1 MPGRR
6 RHLFCVTL
14 AKIHKKKTT
23 KRCREGPG
31 GRALNKEKIAPGP
44 PRFKQKKSKRKRLH
58 RTPDFKQ
65 TRHQTKQRA
74 SMKTRLQK
82 RHGFKQ
88 KTAPTNPGSKQ
99 NPSKSQKVPGGCR
112 PLFCLI
118 ILHKVY
124 EHVTTARCREGAGR
138 VPAFVL
144 CQYITQS
151 KRKRNNRKVSR
162 GCRDG
167 VGLWPVFL

>member
-1 MPGRR
+1 MSRR
-6 RHLFCVTL
+6 PRRQSP
-14 AKIHKKKTT
+14 KQ
-23 KRCREGPG
+23 R
-31 GRALNKEKIAPGP
+31 KIAPGN
-44 PRFKQKKSKRKRLH
+44 PRFKQKKKQNKRKQLH

-65 TRHQTKQRA
+65 TRHQTKQRV
-74 SMKTRLQK
+74 SMKTRLQTK
-82 RHGFKQ
+82 TTSKKEWLQ
-88 KTAPTNPGSKQ
+88 TKTAPTNPGSKQ

-144 CQYITQS
+144 CQYTTQS

-167 VGLWPVFL
+167 VGLWLVFL